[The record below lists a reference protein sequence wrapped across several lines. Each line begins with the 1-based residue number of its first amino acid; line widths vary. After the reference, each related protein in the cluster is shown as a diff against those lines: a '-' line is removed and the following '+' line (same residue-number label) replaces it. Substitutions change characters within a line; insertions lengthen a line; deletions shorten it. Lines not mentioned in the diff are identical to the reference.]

1 MYALR
6 LRAGLSSDIDLLIEI
21 DNDASTLFETM
32 GLHLDAATDLEITS
46 AERIRWSRC
55 LAEGTV
61 LISVDTAGRET
72 GFAVL
77 GHRDGEP
84 FLDQLS
90 VRRDSMGL
98 GIGSA
103 LLGASMKNASEISG
117 RFLWLTTYD
126 HLSWN
131 RPFYQRR
138 GFEIVSPES
147 CGEELQRELMFE
159 RGLFPAPEH
168 RIVMRRELRGSQ

>member
-1 MYALR
+1 MYAPR
-6 LRAGLSSDIDLLIEI
+6 LRAGLSSDIDLLIVI

-32 GLHLDAATDLEITS
+32 GLHLDAETDLAITN

-55 LAEGTV
+55 LTDGTV

-72 GFAVL
+72 GFAVV

-103 LLGASMKNASEISG
+103 LLAASMKKAIEMPG
-117 RFLWLTTYD
+117 RYLWLTTYD

-138 GFEIVSPES
+138 GFEIASPES
-147 CGEELQRELMFE
+147 CGAELQRELMFE

-168 RIVMRRELRGSQ
+168 RIAMRRELGGNQ